1 MDNDSYQLLIDKAL
15 KLLSFRPRTK
25 KEITTRL
32 HGLVLKKGIT
42 NKVLDK
48 VILDLEEKNL
58 INDREFVSW
67 WITQRETFRP
77 KGTRLLKIE
86 LRQKGIDSNIIEEVL
101 EERQSG
107 PNQFEQALALAQKR
121 YTKISSLPTL
131 KVKEKIV
138 GLLGRRGFSYDIIY
152 EVIDTLFKKD

>member
-1 MDNDSYQLLIDKAL
+1 L